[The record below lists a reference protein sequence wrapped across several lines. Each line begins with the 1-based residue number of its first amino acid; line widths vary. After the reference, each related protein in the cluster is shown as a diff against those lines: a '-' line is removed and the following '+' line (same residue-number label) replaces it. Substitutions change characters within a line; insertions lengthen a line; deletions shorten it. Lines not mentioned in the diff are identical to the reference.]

1 MAWMDVIFLGGRVL
15 EPPTAIFSPGAHM
28 VDEVI
33 LILDLTI
40 YERGEA
46 PSSTTPSGNA
56 KTSPGKVQ

>member
-1 MAWMDVIFLGGRVL
+1 MDECDFLRRSRSGA
-15 EPPTAIFSPGAHM
+15 PTAIFSPGAHM